1 MSDNQ
6 DEPKIH
12 VDEDWKSQVEQEK
25 EAARNQQAEPTS
37 EVEEIPPASF
47 VGLLSMLGS
56 QAMAALGVMPDFV
69 TGEVNVNR
77 PLAKHCIDMLSV
89 LKEKTNGNLDEDEAA
104 HLRDALHQLRMLYV
118 STGNQTPPSA
128 DNDADSGPS
137 IELP

>member
-1 MSDNQ
+1 MTDNE
-6 DEPKIH
+6 DEPKLH
-12 VDEDWKSQVEQEK
+12 VDEDWKSQVEKEK
-25 EAARNQQAEPTS
+25 EAARQQQADPGE
-37 EVEEIPPASF
+37 EVGEIPPASF

-77 PLAKHCIDMLSV
+77 PLAKHCIDMLGV
-89 LKEKTNGNLDEDEAA
+89 LKEKTSGNLDEDEAA

-118 STGNQTPPSA
+118 STANQTPPA
-128 DNDADSGPS
+128 QDASDKGPS